1 MKTKFGIIDLSIAF
15 LIIVA
20 ALATA
25 NKVMAQ
31 EAPALLA
38 AHTGSAAQMS
48 LMINQ
53 GATADSGTTALGLSL
68 GFHEANPVG
77 LTLVPVKFLFKL
89 RISRIEDGSGLTEVS
104 AQFAGVQFGAAAAN
118 ICTLAIGNPLATVG
132 CLALGMAFGYDR
144 VKSLPIA
151 QDCVDQHMVSFQ
163 QAADSGRV
171 YRLNTLTCTGRFEN
185 APQRR
190 ALEAA
195 APAADDTQSPA
206 GS

>member
-1 MKTKFGIIDLSIAF
+1 MKTKFGIIDLSIAV

-20 ALATA
+20 ALATMI
-25 NKVMAQ
+25 KVMAQ
-31 EAPALLA
+31 EAPHELA
-38 AHTGSAAQMS
+38 THKDSAAQMNHI
-48 LMINQ
+48 MNQ
-53 GATADSGTTALGLSL
+53 GAAADLGTTALGLSL
-68 GFHEANPVG
+68 GFHEANPIG
-77 LTLVPVKFLFKL
+77 LALVPVKFLFKL
-89 RISRIEDGSGLTEVS
+89 RISKIEDESQRREAS
-104 AQFAGVQFGAAAAN
+104 AQSAGMQFGATAAN

-132 CLALGMAFGYDR
+132 CLALGMAFDYDR

-151 QDCVDQHMVSFQ
+151 QDCVDQHMASFQ

-195 APAADDTQSPA
+195 APAADDTQSPT